1 MTRFRVVRTADS
13 YRISRSKS
21 IERYPAVLGPNGVHR
36 EAALY
41 IHELAAWRSQSGGTL
56 YDVELLAQAR
66 EKFGTNF
73 DELTILHELCELAG
87 HAQPSTLRNY
97 LDLARIR
104 HAVSRS

>member
-1 MTRFRVVRTADS
+1 MLASLFVEVGIKGSGHSLRAAFIT
-13 YRISRSKS
+13 
-21 IERYPAVLGPNGVHR
+21 ERA
-36 EAALY
+36 E
-41 IHELAAWRSQSGGTL
+41 
-56 YDVELLAQAR
+56 ELLVQAR
-66 EKFGTNF
+66 EKFGANF